1 MKLVFLYVG
10 ATDRG
15 YLSEGID
22 LYINRIKYYVSV
34 EEQVI
39 REEKAWKNLD
49 SSARSMA
56 EGKAIAAA
64 LQPSDDVILLD
75 AKGKSFTSIGFATFL
90 QKRLNV
96 GAKRLVFIVGGA
108 YGFSSALRKE
118 FPLHVSLSMM
128 TFSHQMIRLLLAEQ
142 VYRALTILK
151 NEPYHNE

>member
-1 MKLVFLYVG
+1 MKLVFIYVG

-22 LYINRIKYYVSV
+22 LYINRIKRYIAI

-39 REEKAWKNLD
+39 REEKSWKNLGPT
-49 SSARSMA
+49 ARSMA
-56 EGKAIAAA
+56 EGNAIAAA

-75 AKGKSFTSIGFATFL
+75 EKGKTFKSTDFAAFL

-96 GAKRLVFIVGGA
+96 GAKRMVFVVGGA
-108 YGFSSALRKE
+108 YGFSAGLRKD
-118 FPLHVSLSMM
+118 FPLHLSLSTM
-128 TFSHQMIRLLLAEQ
+128 TFSHQMVRLLLAEQ